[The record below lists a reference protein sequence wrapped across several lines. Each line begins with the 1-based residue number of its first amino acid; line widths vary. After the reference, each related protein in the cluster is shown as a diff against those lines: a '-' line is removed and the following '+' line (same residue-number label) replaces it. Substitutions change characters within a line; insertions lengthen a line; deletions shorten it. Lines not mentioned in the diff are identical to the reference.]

1 MMSTDF
7 SSAPFYTWE
16 QKKRRARECLFFLKK
31 YGDPTMYEI
40 GFVKH
45 LFT

>member
-1 MMSTDF
+1 ME
-7 SSAPFYTWE
+7 Y
-16 QKKRRARECLFFLKK
+16 LFFLKK

-45 LFT
+45 LFTEVN